1 MGFIITMLEDVG
13 AKTWLIV
20 IGCLGLS
27 VALLAF
33 HHTAYKQG
41 VQTCTNAENKQVIA
55 AQTPIQHYT
64 STLETETLNVQKAKG
79 FVLPA
84 SPLVRSALG
93 SLHNRYA
100 ARQ

>member
-1 MGFIITMLEDVG
+1 MGFILTMLEDVG

-27 VALLAF
+27 IAILVF

-41 VQTCTNAENKQVIA
+41 VQTCSNTANNQVIT
-55 AQTPIQHYT
+55 AQTPIQNYA

-79 FVLPA
+79 YVLPA

-100 ARQ
+100 ARH